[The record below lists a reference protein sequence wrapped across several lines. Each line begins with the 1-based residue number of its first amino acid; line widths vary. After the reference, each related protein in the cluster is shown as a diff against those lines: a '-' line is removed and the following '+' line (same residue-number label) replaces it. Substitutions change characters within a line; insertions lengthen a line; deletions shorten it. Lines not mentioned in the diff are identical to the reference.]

1 MDWRN
6 RHNER
11 EARPENVAGSF
22 FVDRTCI
29 DCDTCRWMAPETF
42 GRVGRQSAVVSQPTG
57 HEARVRALQALLSCP
72 T

>member
-1 MDWRN
+1 MLGG
-6 RHNER
+6 
-11 EARPENVAGSF
+11 VAAGDF

-42 GRVGRQSAVVSQPTG
+42 GRAGEQSAVHSQPAAREG
-57 HEARVRALQALLSCP
+57 RVRALQALLSCP